1 VSTQRRVLLIV
12 APLIFGVAF
21 LSAWELFVVVRHIKP
36 FLLPKP
42 SAIWHEII
50 VNRSFIVKAART
62 SGTNA
67 FIGLVVGTAVG
78 LVAAFAASRF
88 RAVNELLSPLAVAV
102 NAVPII
108 VLVSV
113 FNNMFAIT
121 SSIPRRLMVTIV
133 VFFVVFVNVTKGLT
147 NTDATQLE
155 LMSSYAA
162 SDWTVLRKV
171 RLPNALP
178 FFFTALKV
186 ASSLSVITAF
196 VAEYFGGRQDG
207 LGYKI
212 SSSIS
217 NSKDA
222 QAWAYV
228 AGACALG
235 LIFYL
240 AAASMERVAIPWK
253 AKRST

>member
-1 VSTQRRVLLIV
+1 MSTQRRVLLIV
-12 APLIFGVAF
+12 APLVFGVAF

-67 FIGLVVGTAVG
+67 FIGLVLGTAVG

-147 NTDATQLE
+147 NTDSTQLE

-222 QAWAYV
+222 QSWAYV

-240 AAASMERVAIPWK
+240 AAATMERFAIPWK

>member
-1 VSTQRRVLLIV
+1 MSSHRRALLIV
-12 APLIFGVAF
+12 APIIFGVAF

-67 FIGLVVGTAVG
+67 LIGLIAGTAVG
-78 LVAAFAASRF
+78 LIGAFAASRF
-88 RAVNELLSPLAVAV
+88 RAVNELLSPLAIAV

-121 SSIPRRLMVTIV
+121 SSVPRRLMVTIV

-147 NTDATQLE
+147 NTDPTQLE

-240 AAASMERVAIPWK
+240 AAAALERIAIPWE

>member
-1 VSTQRRVLLIV
+1 MSTQRRVLLIV
-12 APLIFGVAF
+12 APVIFGVAF

-42 SAIWHEII
+42 SAVWHEII
-50 VNRSFIVKAART
+50 VNRSFIWKAART

-67 FIGLVVGTAVG
+67 FIGLVAGTALG
-78 LVAAFAASRF
+78 LVAAFSASRF
-88 RAVNELLSPLAVAV
+88 RTVNELLSPLAIAV

-121 SSIPRRLMVTIV
+121 SSVPRRLMVTIV

-147 NTDATQLE
+147 NTDSTQLE

-240 AAASMERVAIPWK
+240 AAATMERVAIPWK

>member
-1 VSTQRRVLLIV
+1 MSTQRRVLLIV
-12 APLIFGVAF
+12 APLVFGVAF

-67 FIGLVVGTAVG
+67 LIGLVVGTAVG
-78 LVAAFAASRF
+78 LVGAFAASRF

-147 NTDATQLE
+147 NTDSTQLE

-222 QAWAYV
+222 QSWAYV

-240 AAASMERVAIPWK
+240 AAATMERVAIPWK

>member
-1 VSTQRRVLLIV
+1 LQ
-12 APLIFGVAF
+12 A
-21 LSAWELFVVVRHIKP
+21 
-36 FLLPKP
+36 
-42 SAIWHEII
+42 
-50 VNRSFIVKAART
+50 VNLQLAEGF
-62 SGTNA
+62 
-67 FIGLVVGTAVG
+67 
-78 LVAAFAASRF
+78 F

-147 NTDATQLE
+147 NTDSTQLE

-171 RLPNALP
+171 TLPNALP

-222 QAWAYV
+222 QSWAYV

-240 AAASMERVAIPWK
+240 AAATMERLAIPWK

>member
-1 VSTQRRVLLIV
+1 MSTQRRVLLIV
-12 APLIFGVAF
+12 APLVFGVAF

-50 VNRSFIVKAART
+50 VNRSLIVRAART

-67 FIGLVVGTAVG
+67 FIGLVLGTAVG

-147 NTDATQLE
+147 NTDSTQLE

-222 QAWAYV
+222 QSWAYV

-240 AAASMERVAIPWK
+240 AAATMERLAIPWK

>member
-1 VSTQRRVLLIV
+1 
-12 APLIFGVAF
+12 
-21 LSAWELFVVVRHIKP
+21 
-36 FLLPKP
+36 
-42 SAIWHEII
+42 
-50 VNRSFIVKAART
+50 
-62 SGTNA
+62 
-67 FIGLVVGTAVG
+67 
-78 LVAAFAASRF
+78 
-88 RAVNELLSPLAVAV
+88 
-102 NAVPII
+102 
-108 VLVSV
+108 
-113 FNNMFAIT
+113 M
-121 SSIPRRLMVTIV
+121 
-133 VFFVVFVNVTKGLT
+133 NVTKGLT
-147 NTDATQLE
+147 NTDSTQLE

-240 AAASMERVAIPWK
+240 AAAAIERVAIPWK

>member
-1 VSTQRRVLLIV
+1 MSSQRRALLIV

-67 FIGLVVGTAVG
+67 LIGLVAGTAVG
-78 LVAAFAASRF
+78 LLGAFAASRF
-88 RAVNELLSPLAVAV
+88 RAVNELLSPLAIAV

-121 SSIPRRLMVTIV
+121 SSVPRRLMVTIV

-240 AAASMERVAIPWK
+240 AAATMERVAIPWK

>member
-1 VSTQRRVLLIV
+1 MSTQRRVLLIV
-12 APLIFGVAF
+12 APVIFGVAF
-21 LSAWELFVVVRHIKP
+21 LSAWELFVVARHIKP

-42 SAIWHEII
+42 SAIWREII
-50 VNRSFIVKAART
+50 DNRSLIWKAART

-78 LVAAFAASRF
+78 LLAAFGASRF

-121 SSIPRRLMVTIV
+121 SSVPRRLMVTIV

-147 NTDATQLE
+147 NTDSTQLE

-240 AAASMERVAIPWK
+240 AAAAIERVAIPWK

>member
-1 VSTQRRVLLIV
+1 MSSQRRALLIV

-42 SAIWHEII
+42 STIWHEII
-50 VNRSFIVKAART
+50 ANRSFIVKAART

-67 FIGLVVGTAVG
+67 LIGLVAGTAVG
-78 LVAAFAASRF
+78 LIGAFAASRF
-88 RAVNELLSPLAVAV
+88 RAVNELLSPLAIAV

-121 SSIPRRLMVTIV
+121 SSVPRRLMVTIV

-240 AAASMERVAIPWK
+240 AAAALERIAIPWQ

>member
-1 VSTQRRVLLIV
+1 MSTQRRVLLIV
-12 APLIFGVAF
+12 APVIFGVAF

-67 FIGLVVGTAVG
+67 FIGLVFGTAVG
-78 LVAAFAASRF
+78 LLAAFCASRF

-121 SSIPRRLMVTIV
+121 SSVPRRLMVTIV

-147 NTDATQLE
+147 NTDSTQLE

-222 QAWAYV
+222 QSWAYV

-240 AAASMERVAIPWK
+240 VAAAMERVAIPWK
-253 AKRST
+253 AKRSA

>member
-1 VSTQRRVLLIV
+1 MSRQRRVLLVV
-12 APLIFGVAF
+12 APLVFGVAF
-21 LSAWELFVVVRHIKP
+21 LSAWELFVVVQHVKP
-36 FLLPKP
+36 FILPKP
-42 SAIWHEII
+42 SAIWHQI
-50 VNRSFIVKAART
+50 VSNRSLIVEAARV
-62 SGTNA
+62 SGANA
-67 FIGLVVGTAVG
+67 LVG
-78 LVAAFAASRF
+78 LVAGTAIGLVGAFVASRF
-88 RAVNELLSPLAVAV
+88 RPVQELLSPLAVAV

-113 FNNMFAIT
+113 FNNMFATT

-147 NTDATQLE
+147 NTDQTQLE

-162 SDWTVLRKV
+162 SDWTILRKV

-196 VAEYFGGRQDG
+196 VAEYFGGRQNG

-212 SSSIS
+212 TSSFTS
-217 NSKDA
+217 SKQA
-222 QAWAYV
+222 QGWAYV
-228 AGACALG
+228 AAACALG
-235 LIFYL
+235 LVFYL
-240 AAASMERVAIPWK
+240 AAATAERVAIPWETK
-253 AKRST
+253 KSS

>member
-1 VSTQRRVLLIV
+1 MSTQRRVLLIV
-12 APLIFGVAF
+12 APVIFGVAF

-42 SAIWHEII
+42 SAVWHEII
-50 VNRSFIVKAART
+50 VNRSFIWKAART

-67 FIGLVVGTAVG
+67 FIGLVVGTAIG
-78 LVAAFAASRF
+78 LLTAFGASRF

-121 SSIPRRLMVTIV
+121 SSVPRRLMVTIV

-147 NTDATQLE
+147 NTDSTQLE

-240 AAASMERVAIPWK
+240 AAATMERVAIPWK

>member
-50 VNRSFIVKAART
+50 VNRSFIGKAART

>member
-1 VSTQRRVLLIV
+1 MSTQRRVLLIV

-50 VNRSFIVKAART
+50 VNRSLIVKAART

-67 FIGLVVGTAVG
+67 FIGLVLGTAVG

-222 QAWAYV
+222 QSWAYV

-240 AAASMERVAIPWK
+240 AAATMERLAIPWK